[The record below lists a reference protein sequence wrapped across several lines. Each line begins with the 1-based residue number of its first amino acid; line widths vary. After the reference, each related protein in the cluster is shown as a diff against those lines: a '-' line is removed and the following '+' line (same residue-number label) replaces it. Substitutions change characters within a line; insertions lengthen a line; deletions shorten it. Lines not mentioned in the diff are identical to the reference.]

1 MTKSTADSTEAAAP
15 PLPSPKERRRLREGK
30 ALTEEQLAEALGVTR
45 ATIRSWE
52 TGRSDPRG
60 RKREAY
66 AKLLGT
72 YEGELSA
79 RDSAPGD
86 EEGARTADEAARTDE
101 QRKGGPSSAP
111 DRLSAEGRPTGR
123 TEPSGSAPAGPGTRG
138 TASGNATAAGPA
150 PDTSGDP
157 TPTRPTTRTSGDPTP
172 TRPTTRTSG
181 DPTAAGPAPHTPN
194 GATAGPAPRTSG
206 DPTPTSQAG
215 GPAAGSRKAPAVR
228 PGDAAPPPP
237 LEPPRPYPATTPAR
251 APGERV
257 EAQAA
262 DRHAASEGPA
272 GVREAA
278 AGEPPAEPSERPPA
292 QDGAALTA
300 EQAFDELYARAA
312 PGLVR
317 QALLLTGRQSLSQEA
332 VERAFHLAW
341 QRWPEV
347 AVDRDPAGWV
357 RAAAYEY
364 AMSPW
369 HRLRRAHRRH
379 DPVAS
384 ARPASA
390 AYPGG
395 RTLREALLGLPP
407 SYRRTLL
414 LYDGLGLDLPET
426 AAETEA
432 STPAAANRLL
442 HARAAVAEQ
451 IPELAEPDALQHEL
465 GDLVAN
471 LATPRIASARDVRA
485 GSERRAELWTRAAIG
500 LTVLILGAAAVTMA
514 VTEDHYEP
522 PQAPAERVGGVPP
535 RSGPEPWSKEDHRL
549 RVRLHSHHGAGP
561 ARLVPLAR

>member
-15 PLPSPKERRRLREGK
+15 PLPSPKERRRLREAK
-30 ALTEEQLAEALGVTR
+30 ALSEEQAAEALGVTR

-66 AKLLGT
+66 AKLLAACT
-72 YEGELSA
+72 AELSC
-79 RDSAPGD
+79 REPSP
-86 EEGARTADEAARTDE
+86 EEDGGARPAEAPRGGGERSASPSPPPVRRHGGGRRPERAERNADTA
-101 QRKGGPSSAP
+101 
-111 DRLSAEGRPTGR
+111 GREPRGTTAGSPATG
-123 TEPSGSAPAGPGTRG
+123 GSAGEGST
-138 TASGNATAAGPA
+138 
-150 PDTSGDP
+150 
-157 TPTRPTTRTSGDPTP
+157 
-172 TRPTTRTSG
+172 
-181 DPTAAGPAPHTPN
+181 
-194 GATAGPAPRTSG
+194 
-206 DPTPTSQAG
+206 AG
-215 GPAAGSRKAPAVR
+215 GPPTTSVGPGGYPAAGETATGLAKSVPAR
-228 PGDAAPPPP
+228 PGDTAPPPP
-237 LEPPRPYPATTPAR
+237 VEAPRPYPGTSAARGSEECPEAPAAGHT
-251 APGERV
+251 APGT
-257 EAQAA
+257 
-262 DRHAASEGPA
+262 
-272 GVREAA
+272 REAA
-278 AGEPPAEPSERPPA
+278 AARPSGPSERPPA
-292 QDGAALTA
+292 RDGATPTA
-300 EQAFDELYARAA
+300 EQAFDELYARTAV
-312 PGLVR
+312 GLAR
-317 QALLLTGRQSLSQEA
+317 QTLLLTGRRALSQEA

-347 AVDRDPAGWV
+347 AVDRDPPGWV

-369 HRLRRAHRRH
+369 HRLRRAHRRP

-395 RTLREALLGLPP
+395 RTLREALLALPP

-414 LYDGLGLDLPET
+414 LYDGLGLDLPDT

-451 IPELAEPDALQHEL
+451 IPELAAPEALQHEL
-465 GDLVAN
+465 SDLVAN
-471 LATPRIASARDVRA
+471 IPAPKIAPARSVRG

-522 PQAPAERVGGVPP
+522 PQAPGERVGGVPP
-535 RSGPEPWSKEDHRL
+535 RNGPEPYSKEDYRL
-549 RVRLHSHHGAGP
+549 RVQLHSHPGAGP
-561 ARLVPLAR
+561 ARLAPLAR

>member
-1 MTKSTADSTEAAAP
+1 MTKSTSDSTEAAAP
-15 PLPSPKERRRLREGK
+15 PLPPPKERRRLREGK
-30 ALTEEQLAEALGVTR
+30 ALSEEQLAEALGVTG

-66 AKLLGT
+66 ARLLAA
-72 YEGELSA
+72 YEAELSA
-79 RDSAPGD
+79 LGSAPGD
-86 EEGARTADEAARTDE
+86 EGGARPADGADRRDEANRRDE
-101 QRKGGPSSAP
+101 ADRRDGQRSGSPSSAP
-111 DRLSAEGRPTGR
+111 NHRPGEGPPTGR
-123 TEPSGSAPAGPGTRG
+123 TEPSGNAPAGPDARG
-138 TASGNATAAGPA
+138 TTSGDATAASPA
-150 PDTSGDP
+150 
-157 TPTRPTTRTSGDPTP
+157 TRTSGDP
-172 TRPTTRTSG
+172 
-181 DPTAAGPAPHTPN
+181 AAEHLAGVPATGP
-194 GATAGPAPRTSG
+194 
-206 DPTPTSQAG
+206 
-215 GPAAGSRKAPAVR
+215 RKAPAVR
-228 PGDAAPPPP
+228 PGDTPPP
-237 LEPPRPYPATTPAR
+237 LEPPRPYPATTPPR
-251 APGERV
+251 APVERT
-257 EAQAA
+257 EAPAA
-262 DRHAASEGPA
+262 ARHATAAGPA
-272 GVREAA
+272 GATEAA
-278 AGEPPAEPSERPPA
+278 AGGHPAEPCERPPA
-292 QDGAALTA
+292 RDGAAPLTA

-317 QALLLTGRQSLSQEA
+317 QTLLLTGRQSLSREA

-379 DPVAS
+379 DPVSS
-384 ARPASA
+384 ARPASV

-395 RTLREALLGLPP
+395 RTLREAVLGLPP
-407 SYRRTLL
+407 SYRRALL

-451 IPELAEPDALQHEL
+451 IPELAEPEALQHEL

-471 LATPRIASARDVRA
+471 LSTPRIASARDVRG

-500 LTVLILGAAAVTMA
+500 LTVLILGAAAVTTA

-522 PQAPAERVGGVPP
+522 PQAPGERVGGVPP
-535 RSGPEPWSKEDHRL
+535 RSGPEPWSKEDYRL
-549 RVRLHSHHGAGP
+549 RVQLHSHPGAGP

>member
-15 PLPSPKERRRLREGK
+15 PLPSPKERRRLREAK
-30 ALTEEQLAEALGVTR
+30 ALSEEQVAEALGVTR

-66 AKLLGT
+66 AKLLAA
-72 YEGELSA
+72 YEAELASREPSPEEDGEA
-79 RDSAPGD
+79 RPAEAPHGGG
-86 EEGARTADEAARTDE
+86 ERP
-101 QRKGGPSSAP
+101 GGPSSAP
-111 DRLSAEGRPTGR
+111 VRRPGDRRHGERAGRAADAAAER
-123 TEPSGSAPAGPGTRG
+123 GTRG
-138 TASGNATAAGPA
+138 TAAGRPATGGAAAGY
-150 PDTSGDP
+150 P
-157 TPTRPTTRTSGDPTP
+157 T
-172 TRPTTRTSG
+172 
-181 DPTAAGPAPHTPN
+181 
-194 GATAGPAPRTSG
+194 
-206 DPTPTSQAG
+206 AG
-215 GPAAGSRKAPAVR
+215 GPATTGSPAGGAAAGYPTAGGSPTGLAKPAPAR
-228 PGDAAPPPP
+228 PGDTAPPPP
-237 LEPPRPYPATTPAR
+237 VEAPLPYPATSAAT
-251 APGERV
+251 APDEPR
-257 EAQAA
+257 EALAA
-262 DRHAASEGPA
+262 GA
-272 GVREAA
+272 GEAA
-278 AGEPPAEPSERPPA
+278 AATRPAAPSERPPA
-292 QDGAALTA
+292 PDGARLTA
-300 EQAFDELYARAA
+300 EQAFDELYARTSVD
-312 PGLVR
+312 LVR
-317 QALLLTGRQSLSQEA
+317 QTLLLTGRQSLSREA

-347 AVDRDPAGWV
+347 AVDRDPPGWV

-369 HRLRRAHRRH
+369 HRLRRAHRRP

-384 ARPASA
+384 ARPVSA

-395 RTLREALLGLPP
+395 RTLREALLALPP

-451 IPELAEPDALQHEL
+451 IPELADPEALQHEL
-465 GDLVAN
+465 SDLVAN
-471 LATPRIASARDVRA
+471 LTTPRIAPARSVRG

-522 PQAPAERVGGVPP
+522 PQAPGERVGGVPP
-535 RSGPEPWSKEDHRL
+535 RNGPEPYSKEDYRL
-549 RVRLHSHHGAGP
+549 RVQLHSHPGAGP

>member
-1 MTKSTADSTEAAAP
+1 MTKSAADSTEAAAP
-15 PLPSPKERRRLREGK
+15 PLPSPKERRRLREAK
-30 ALTEEQLAEALGVTR
+30 ALSEEQLAEALGVTR
-45 ATIRSWE
+45 ATVRAWE

-66 AKLLGT
+66 AKLLAA
-72 YEGELSA
+72 YEAELSA
-79 RDSAPGD
+79 PESLPEAD
-86 EEGARTADEAARTDE
+86 EEAGPAEAATGEERT
-101 QRKGGPSSAP
+101 GSPPPAP
-111 DRLSAEGRPTGR
+111 DRRRGDGGRTGGTESSGDAAPPREGR
-123 TEPSGSAPAGPGTRG
+123 
-138 TASGNATAAGPA
+138 
-150 PDTSGDP
+150 D
-157 TPTRPTTRTSGDPTP
+157 TPTES
-172 TRPTTRTSG
+172 
-181 DPTAAGPAPHTPN
+181 
-194 GATAGPAPRTSG
+194 
-206 DPTPTSQAG
+206 
-215 GPAAGSRKAPAVR
+215 PAAGSRAPTRSTTGSSAASPAAATPTTGSSASGYTGSPAPTRSTTGGASGNPAESPAAGYRKAAAAR
-228 PGDAAPPPP
+228 PGASAPPPP
-237 LEPPRPYPATTPAR
+237 PDPPRPYPATVPVRTSAERPEASGTTRQEASGGEEATDTAR
-251 APGERV
+251 
-257 EAQAA
+257 
-262 DRHAASEGPA
+262 
-272 GVREAA
+272 
-278 AGEPPAEPSERPPA
+278 PAEPPGRPPVPDA
-292 QDGAALTA
+292 EGAAMTA
-300 EQAFDELYARAA
+300 EQAFDELYARTA
-312 PGLVR
+312 PDLVR
-317 QALLLTGRQSLSQEA
+317 QTLLLTGRQSLSREA

-347 AVDRDPAGWV
+347 AVDRDPSGWV

-369 HRLRRAHRRH
+369 HRLRRAHRRA

-384 ARPASA
+384 ARPAAA

-432 STPAAANRLL
+432 STPAAAHRLL

-465 GDLVAN
+465 SDLVAN
-471 LATPRIASARDVRA
+471 LSAPRIASARSVRG

-522 PQAPAERVGGVPP
+522 PQAPGERVGGVPP
-535 RSGPEPWSKEDHRL
+535 RSGPEPWSKEDYRL
-549 RVRLHSHHGAGP
+549 RVQLRSHPGAGP

>member
-1 MTKSTADSTEAAAP
+1 MTKSAADSTEAAAP
-15 PLPSPKERRRLREGK
+15 PLPSPKERRRLREAK
-30 ALTEEQLAEALGVTR
+30 ALSEEQLAEALGVTR
-45 ATIRSWE
+45 ATVRAWE

-66 AKLLGT
+66 AKLLAA
-72 YEGELSA
+72 YEAELSA
-79 RDSAPGD
+79 RESLPEAD
-86 EEGARTADEAARTDE
+86 EEAGPAESATGEERT
-101 QRKGGPSSAP
+101 GSPSPAP
-111 DRLSAEGRPTGR
+111 DRRRGDGGRTGGTESSGDAAPTREGR
-123 TEPSGSAPAGPGTRG
+123 
-138 TASGNATAAGPA
+138 
-150 PDTSGDP
+150 D
-157 TPTRPTTRTSGDPTP
+157 TPTES
-172 TRPTTRTSG
+172 
-181 DPTAAGPAPHTPN
+181 
-194 GATAGPAPRTSG
+194 
-206 DPTPTSQAG
+206 
-215 GPAAGSRKAPAVR
+215 PAAGSRAPTRSTTGSCAASPAAATPTTGSSASGYTGSPAPTRSTTGGASGNPVASPAAGYRKAAAAR
-228 PGDAAPPPP
+228 PGASAPPPP
-237 LEPPRPYPATTPAR
+237 PDPPRPYPATVPVRTSAERPEASGTTR
-251 APGERV
+251 QEAPGGE
-257 EAQAA
+257 EATDTA
-262 DRHAASEGPA
+262 R
-272 GVREAA
+272 
-278 AGEPPAEPSERPPA
+278 PAEPSGRPPVPDA
-292 QDGAALTA
+292 EGAAMTA
-300 EQAFDELYARAA
+300 EQAFDELYARTA
-312 PGLVR
+312 PDLVR
-317 QALLLTGRQSLSQEA
+317 QTLLLTGRQSLSREA

-347 AVDRDPAGWV
+347 AVDRDPSGWV

-369 HRLRRAHRRH
+369 HRLRRAHRRA

-384 ARPASA
+384 ARPAAA

-432 STPAAANRLL
+432 STPAAAHRLL

-465 GDLVAN
+465 SDLVAN
-471 LATPRIASARDVRA
+471 LSAPRIASARSVRG

-522 PQAPAERVGGVPP
+522 PQAPGERVGGVPP
-535 RSGPEPWSKEDHRL
+535 RSGPEPWSKEDYRL
-549 RVRLHSHHGAGP
+549 RVQLRSHPGAGP

>member
-15 PLPSPKERRRLREGK
+15 PLPSPKERRRLREAK
-30 ALTEEQLAEALGVTR
+30 ALSEEQVAEALGVTK

-66 AKLLGT
+66 AKLLAA
-72 YEGELSA
+72 YEAELASREPSPEEDGEA
-79 RDSAPGD
+79 RPAEAHHGGGERPGS
-86 EEGARTADEAARTDE
+86 
-101 QRKGGPSSAP
+101 PSSAP
-111 DRLSAEGRPTGR
+111 VRRPGDRPRSEQAVRAADAADAAAER
-123 TEPSGSAPAGPGTRG
+123 GTRG
-138 TASGNATAAGPA
+138 AAAGRPA
-150 PDTSGDP
+150 TG
-157 TPTRPTTRTSGDPTP
+157 GA
-172 TRPTTRTSG
+172 
-181 DPTAAGPAPHTPN
+181 AAGY
-194 GATAGPAPRTSG
+194 
-206 DPTPTSQAG
+206 PTAG
-215 GPAAGSRKAPAVR
+215 GPATGLAKPVPAR
-228 PGDAAPPPP
+228 PGDATPPPP
-237 LEPPRPYPATTPAR
+237 VEAPRPYPATSAGR
-251 APGERV
+251 APDEPR
-257 EAQAA
+257 EAP
-262 DRHAASEGPA
+262 AASA
-272 GVREAA
+272 GEAA
-278 AGEPPAEPSERPPA
+278 AATRPAAPSERPPA
-292 QDGAALTA
+292 PDGAGLTA
-300 EQAFDELYARAA
+300 EQAFDELYARASVD
-312 PGLVR
+312 LVR
-317 QALLLTGRQSLSQEA
+317 QTLLLTGRQSLSQEA

-347 AVDRDPAGWV
+347 AVDRDPPGWV

-369 HRLRRAHRRH
+369 HRLRRAHRRP
-379 DPVAS
+379 DPVSS

-395 RTLREALLGLPP
+395 RTLREALLALPP

-451 IPELAEPDALQHEL
+451 IPELADPEALQHEL

-471 LATPRIASARDVRA
+471 LATPRIASARSVRG

-522 PQAPAERVGGVPP
+522 PQAPGERVGGVPP
-535 RSGPEPWSKEDHRL
+535 RNGPEPYSKEDYRL
-549 RVRLHSHHGAGP
+549 RVQLHSHPGAGP
-561 ARLVPLAR
+561 ARVVPLAR

>member
-15 PLPSPKERRRLREGK
+15 PLPSPKERRRLREAK
-30 ALTEEQLAEALGVTR
+30 ALSEEQVAEALGVTR

-66 AKLLGT
+66 AKLLAA
-72 YEGELSA
+72 YEAELSSREPSPGADREA
-79 RDSAPGD
+79 RPAEAPHGGV
-86 EEGARTADEAARTDE
+86 ERSGSPSSPPVRRPGGSRRTERAERTADAADD
-101 QRKGGPSSAP
+101 A
-111 DRLSAEGRPTGR
+111 AER
-123 TEPSGSAPAGPGTRG
+123 ETRG
-138 TASGNATAAGPA
+138 TTAGSPAAGGSP
-150 PDTSGDP
+150 G
-157 TPTRPTTRTSGDPTP
+157 G
-172 TRPTTRTSG
+172 
-181 DPTAAGPAPHTPN
+181 GPA
-194 GATAGPAPRTSG
+194 GERSTAGQ
-206 DPTPTSQAG
+206 PTAG
-215 GPAAGSRKAPAVR
+215 GPATGLAKSAPAR
-228 PGDAAPPPP
+228 PGTTAPPPP
-237 LEPPRPYPATTPAR
+237 VEAPRPYPATSAAWGPDESPEAPAAGR
-251 APGERV
+251 HTAPG
-257 EAQAA
+257 A
-262 DRHAASEGPA
+262 
-272 GVREAA
+272 REAA
-278 AGEPPAEPSERPPA
+278 VAARPAAPSERPPA
-292 QDGAALTA
+292 RDGATPTA
-300 EQAFDELYARAA
+300 EQAFDELYARTAV
-312 PGLVR
+312 GLVR
-317 QALLLTGRQSLSQEA
+317 QTLLLTGRQSLSQEA

-347 AVDRDPAGWV
+347 AVDRDPPGWV

-369 HRLRRAHRRH
+369 HRLRRAHRRP

-395 RTLREALLGLPP
+395 RTLREALLALPP

-426 AAETEA
+426 AAEIEA

-451 IPELAEPDALQHEL
+451 IPELADPEALQHEL
-465 GDLVAN
+465 SDLVAN
-471 LATPRIASARDVRA
+471 LTTPKIASARSVRG

-522 PQAPAERVGGVPP
+522 PQAPGERVGGVPP
-535 RSGPEPWSKEDHRL
+535 RNGPEPYSKEDYRL
-549 RVRLHSHHGAGP
+549 RVQLHAHPGAGP